1 MEMIDKKAALKLCS
15 DTRNPYHRIAK
26 EFLLNAPVVNANPE
40 LRQVKLKYNGI
51 CHYCPDCHTMVDTWD
66 KFCRHCGVKFERSTG
81 NG

>member
-1 MEMIDKKAALKLCS
+1 MGPNKIGCCLDCV
-15 DTRNPYHRIAK
+15 H
-26 EFLLNAPVVNANPE
+26 LNAPVVNADPE